1 MCKRLKI
8 SLEICGLIDSNR
20 LDDSIRL
27 VFMGR
32 AAHLPHTFPRASPSP
47 THTRAPSY
55 ELKASYTPSY
65 ELKASY
71 TPSYELR
78 ASYTPSYELR
88 ASYTPSYELKA
99 SYTPSCELKASYT
112 RSYIYYK
119 LDGAT
124 HCSRC
129 SQCCSITA

>member
-20 LDDSIRL
+20 LDDSIRS

-32 AAHLPHTFPRASPSP
+32 AAPPFPRASPSP
-47 THTRAPSY
+47 THTRTPSY

-71 TPSYELR
+71 TPSYELE
-78 ASYTPSYELR
+78 ASYTS
-88 ASYTPSYELKA
+88 
-99 SYTPSCELKASYT
+99 
-112 RSYIYYK
+112 
-119 LDGAT
+119 
-124 HCSRC
+124 HVVF
-129 SQCCSITA
+129 Q